1 MPGPPPMPP
10 AAAPP
15 PAATP
20 PGGMPMP
27 GRGEPDSSMTQ
38 QIPNMRGGSG
48 GYEVP
53 GRHGKMDM
61 TSEIRASD
69 SPFTPDDAHR
79 LDQLRR
85 TFQLRRFGSGY
96 DRTQVD
102 RLFDAIGATMVG
114 RSAVTVTDGELDPG
128 QFSLVQGGY
137 FEAEVDS
144 ALREV
149 RDLFARRGVRG

>member
-1 MPGPPPMPP
+1 
-10 AAAPP
+10 
-15 PAATP
+15 
-20 PGGMPMP
+20 
-27 GRGEPDSSMTQ
+27 MTQ